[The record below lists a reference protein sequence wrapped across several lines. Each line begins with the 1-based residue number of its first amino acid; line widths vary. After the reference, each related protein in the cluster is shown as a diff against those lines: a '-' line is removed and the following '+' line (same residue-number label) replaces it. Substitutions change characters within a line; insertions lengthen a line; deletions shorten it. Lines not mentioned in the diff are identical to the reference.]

1 MKSRAS
7 LPVMAVLAVL
17 LRLAFYKLIAIPFGG
32 LTSAMC
38 QYDCGWYARLAVDGY
53 ASDSQFADYGSIP
66 NFAFFPL
73 YPLLLRA
80 SVAIL
85 GMSPFFVGI
94 VLSSAL
100 FVGFILLSCA
110 YLQRTRPAPDL
121 WLFLAFIVLFPFGTV
136 FTAVYSESLFAALTV
151 AAMLA
156 LVERRILWV
165 AGITALL
172 CATRPTG
179 VLMLPLIVVDRAVH
193 AWEGRHRTDRIA
205 LLGETLLPIA
215 IAPLGLSLYMLMQYH
230 LIGDALA
237 FNHVQVLWYRVWVGP
252 FATLSSGMGAWDWG
266 LLLTP
271 KGLPSQTYNATWAL
285 LGLAAAGWMA
295 WRRRFAE
302 AWLCAASILLPA
314 STALH
319 SLPRFVATNPFF
331 LYALFDV
338 LSVVRNRVA
347 VAAMFGAAGLLH
359 GLVLVFWFISAS
371 STY

>member
-1 MKSRAS
+1 MKFRAN
-7 LPVMAVLAVL
+7 LPVVAVIAVLV
-17 LRLAFYKLIAIPFGG
+17 RLGLYRLMAIPFGG

-38 QYDCGWYARLAVDGY
+38 QYDCGWYARLAVEGY

-73 YPLLLRA
+73 YPMLLRA
-80 SVAIL
+80 GVAVM
-85 GMSPFFVGI
+85 GMSPYFVGI
-94 VLSSAL
+94 LLSSAL
-100 FVGFILLSCA
+100 FIGFILLSCA
-110 YLQRTRPAPDL
+110 YLRRTRQAADL
-121 WLFLAFIVLFPFGTV
+121 WLFVAFIVLFPFGTV

-151 AAMLA
+151 AALLA
-156 LVERRILWV
+156 LVERRILL
-165 AGITALL
+165 AAALTALL

-179 VLMLPLIVVDRAVH
+179 VLMLPLIIADRALH
-193 AWEGRHRTDRIA
+193 AWQGRHRTDRVA
-205 LLGETLLPIA
+205 LLGEVLLPIGV
-215 IAPLGLSLYMLMQYH
+215 APLGLSMYMLMQYR

-252 FATLSSGMGAWDWG
+252 FTTLATGIAAWDWD
-266 LLLTP
+266 LLLSP
-271 KGLPSQTYNATWAL
+271 KGLPSQTYSATWAL
-285 LGLAAAGWMA
+285 LGLAAAGWMV

-302 AWLCAASILLPA
+302 AWLCATSILLPA

-331 LYALFDV
+331 LFALFD
-338 LSVVRNRVA
+338 LLALVRNRVA
-347 VAAMFGAAGLLH
+347 VAALFGTAGLLH